1 MSLSPPLESM
11 SSRDKVQALLNP
23 RNVVIVGA
31 SDKPGNWAQR
41 VWRNLN
47 RYKFPLPIY
56 PMNPGRDTV
65 WDVRCY
71 KSFAELPEPPD
82 HLVILIP
89 APFVPDTL
97 RAAAKAG
104 ARSVTIMSSGFEE
117 GTDAKSKANGIAL
130 KAAIAETGLAVS
142 GPNCLGNF
150 NAHASFVT
158 LPDDRPQ
165 RIVPGPVAVFG
176 QSGGLVM
183 AMKRTLEERGI
194 DSGYL
199 ITSGNESG
207 LNGADYIA
215 YFAND
220 PATRVIVSY
229 LESVRDPEAFLKA
242 CRMARDAG
250 KPVVVAKLGA
260 SDEGRAAAMAHTGAL
275 AGSMQAFD
283 AVAGEAGVIRCP
295 NLDSVVETVEY
306 LLHAP
311 LPKGRGLG
319 AITFSGGF
327 RGLMLDNAAKHG
339 LSFVGLARETRAKL
353 EKILTVGTII
363 GNPLDSGFAA
373 LTSHDA
379 YLQCVEALLGDPGID
394 VLLLQEEIPRAPGT
408 ERKENNLRAVNEIV
422 GRVGKPVAYVTM
434 ISHSVT
440 DYSRT
445 LRAGLPNLAIMQE
458 VDKTIGAVRAV
469 IDYAGRIALPP
480 VKAATTPAKTKA
492 TLAKIAATATGN
504 EPIAL
509 SEVDSKAILKAYG
522 LKGPKELVARS
533 ANEAAKLA
541 RKIGFPVVLK
551 AIHPRLTHKSD
562 AGGVLVGL
570 ESPAAVRKGYAQIAS
585 SVKAKAR
592 LAIEGVLVAEKVS
605 GGLELV
611 MGAVRDPEMGPVVM
625 FGSGGVALE
634 LYRDV
639 AFAAPPLDVRRAEAL
654 IAQTKAA
661 KLIAGYRGSK
671 ALDRKTLVDALVA
684 FSRLVVDLGPRLH
697 SVDVNPFVLRQK
709 GGVALDALIVLA
721 PPRRA

>member
-1 MSLSPPLESM
+1 MVSSLPSQS
-11 SSRDKVQALLNP
+11 KVQALLNP
-23 RNVVIVGA
+23 CNVVIVGA
-31 SDKPGNWAQR
+31 SDKPGNWTTR

-47 RYKFPLPIY
+47 RYKFPMPIY

-71 KSFAELPEPPD
+71 KSFSELPEPPD
-82 HLVILIP
+82 HLVVLIP

-104 ARSVTIMSSGFEE
+104 ARSATIMSSGFDE
-117 GTDAKSKANGIAL
+117 GTDAASKELGAKL
-130 KAAIAETGLAVS
+130 KAVIAETGMAVS

-150 NAHASFVT
+150 NAHANFVS
-158 LPDDRPQ
+158 LPDDRAQ

-183 AMKRTLEERGI
+183 AIKRTLEERGV
-194 DSGYL
+194 DTGYL
-199 ITSGNESG
+199 VTSGNETG
-207 LNGADYIA
+207 LTSADYIA

-220 PATRVIVSY
+220 PATKVIVSY
-229 LESVRDPEAFLKA
+229 LESVHDSEAFLAA

-260 SDEGRAAAMAHTGAL
+260 SEEGRAAAMAHTGAL
-275 AGSMQAFD
+275 AGSMPAFD
-283 AVAGEAGVIRCP
+283 AVAGEAGVIRVP

-311 LPKGRGLG
+311 LPKGPKLG
-319 AITFSGGF
+319 GITFSGGF

-339 LSFVGLARETRAKL
+339 LTFTPIARETRAKL

-373 LTSHDA
+373 LTSQDA
-379 YLQCVEALLGDPGID
+379 YVKCVEALLEDPGID

-408 ERKENNLRAVNEIV
+408 ERKESNLRAVNEIV
-422 GRVGKPVAYVTM
+422 GRVKKPVAYVTM

-440 DYSRT
+440 DYSRE
-445 LRAGLPNLAIMQE
+445 LRAQLPNLAIMQE
-458 VDKTIGAVRAV
+458 VDKTISAVRAV
-469 IDYAGRIALPP
+469 ADYAARVAQP
-480 VKAATTPAKTKA
+480 PAKSSSIPAKA
-492 TLAKIAATATGN
+492 KAKLAKIAASVSGN
-504 EPIAL
+504 EPTAL
-509 SEVDSKAILKAYG
+509 SEVDSKDILKAYG
-522 LKGPKELVARS
+522 LKVPKELVARS
-533 ANEAAKLA
+533 ATEAAKLA
-541 RKIGFPVVLK
+541 KKIGFPVVLK
-551 AIHPRLTHKSD
+551 AIHPKLTHKSD
-562 AGGVLVGL
+562 AGGVLIGL
-570 ESPAAVRKGYAQIAS
+570 DSPAAVKKGYAQIAK
-585 SVKAKAR
+585 SVKAKAK

-611 MGAVRDPEMGPVVM
+611 MGAVRDPEMGPVIM

-639 AFAAPPLDVRRAEAL
+639 AFAPPPLNAKRAEAL
-654 IAQTKAA
+654 ISKTKAA
-661 KLIAGYRGSK
+661 KLISGYRGTK
-671 ALDRKTLVDALVA
+671 ALDKMALIDALVA

-697 SVDVNPFVLRQK
+697 SLDVNPFVLKTK
-709 GGVALDALIVLA
+709 GGVALDALVVLA
-721 PPRRA
+721 PPRKS

>member
-1 MSLSPPLESM
+1 MVSLPSQS
-11 SSRDKVQALLNP
+11 KVQALLNP

-31 SDKPGNWAQR
+31 SDKPGNWTTR

-47 RYKFPLPIY
+47 RYKFPLPVY

-71 KSFAELPEPPD
+71 KSFSELPEPPD

-104 ARSVTIMSSGFEE
+104 ARSATIMSSGFDE
-117 GTDAKSKANGIAL
+117 GTDAASKALGAKL
-130 KAAIAETGLAVS
+130 KAVIAETGIAVS

-150 NAHASFVT
+150 NAHANFVS
-158 LPDDRPQ
+158 LPDDRAQ

-183 AMKRTLEERGI
+183 AIKRTLEERGV
-194 DSGYL
+194 DTGYL
-199 ITSGNESG
+199 ITSGNETG
-207 LNGADYIA
+207 LTSADYIA

-220 PATRVIVSY
+220 PETKVIVSY
-229 LESVRDPEAFLKA
+229 LESVHDSDAFLAA

-260 SDEGRAAAMAHTGAL
+260 SEEGRAAAMAHTGAL

-283 AVAGEAGVIRCP
+283 AIAGEAGVVRVP

-339 LSFVGLARETRAKL
+339 LAFTPIARETRAKL

-373 LTSHDA
+373 LTSQDA
-379 YLQCVEALLGDPGID
+379 YVKCVEALLEDPGID
-394 VLLLQEEIPRAPGT
+394 ALLLQEEIPRAPGT
-408 ERKENNLRAVNEIV
+408 ERKESNLRTVNEIV
-422 GRVGKPVAYVTM
+422 GRVKKPVAYVTM

-440 DYSRT
+440 DYSRE
-445 LRAGLPNLAIMQE
+445 LRAQLPNLAIMQE

-469 IDYAGRIALPP
+469 VDYAARVAMP
-480 VKAATTPAKTKA
+480 AAKIVPTPTKA
-492 TLAKIAATATGN
+492 KANLAKIAASVSGN
-504 EPIAL
+504 EPTAL
-509 SEVDSKAILKAYG
+509 SEVDSKDILKAYG

-533 ANEAAKLA
+533 ANEAAKFA
-541 RKIGFPVVLK
+541 KKIGFPVVLK
-551 AIHPRLTHKSD
+551 AVHPKLTHKSD

-570 ESPAAVRKGYAQIAS
+570 DSPAAVKKGYAQIAK
-585 SVKAKAR
+585 SVKAKAK

-611 MGAVRDPEMGPVVM
+611 MGAVRDPEMGPVIM

-639 AFAAPPLDVRRAEAL
+639 AFAPPPLDAKHAEAL
-654 IAQTKAA
+654 VAQTKAA

-671 ALDRKTLVDALVA
+671 ALDKKALVDALVA

-697 SVDVNPFVLRQK
+697 SLDVNPFVLKSK

-721 PPRRA
+721 PPRKS